1 MRRVTNVANART
13 LLRRRVEL
21 GQLRRALGDL
31 EARHHHSRGESHR
44 PDAAPAFVP
53 TGFAEL
59 DDALGGGWHAGAL
72 NEVLVGDAGSGALE
86 AFLPALAGRGPALA
100 GAREGERR
108 PRLLAWIDPAR
119 VPYPPALAQAGFDLS
134 RWLLVRPRNV
144 RDQAWAL
151 DLALRSGACDAV
163 VAWLARWKTSARGDD
178 MALRRLQLA
187 AEATGTLALFF
198 RPLDC
203 AGGPSPAAVRL
214 RATPRASPTAARRRL
229 EVELLRCRGQGDL
242 SARSLPRSAGSRTL
256 LLEWS
261 RDPLDEPPSAALRA
275 RAPAARLP
283 ASGTSDRRERGVARR
298 ALGA

>member
-86 AFLPALAGRGPALA
+86 AFLPALARRGPALA
-100 GAREGERR
+100 RRGPAPVRPWPAPARAGESERR

-163 VAWLARWKTSARGDD
+163 VAWLARW
-178 MALRRLQLA
+178 
-187 AEATGTLALFF
+187 
-198 RPLDC
+198 
-203 AGGPSPAAVRL
+203 
-214 RATPRASPTAARRRL
+214 
-229 EVELLRCRGQGDL
+229 
-242 SARSLPRSAGSRTL
+242 
-256 LLEWS
+256 
-261 RDPLDEPPSAALRA
+261 
-275 RAPAARLP
+275 
-283 ASGTSDRRERGVARR
+283 
-298 ALGA
+298 